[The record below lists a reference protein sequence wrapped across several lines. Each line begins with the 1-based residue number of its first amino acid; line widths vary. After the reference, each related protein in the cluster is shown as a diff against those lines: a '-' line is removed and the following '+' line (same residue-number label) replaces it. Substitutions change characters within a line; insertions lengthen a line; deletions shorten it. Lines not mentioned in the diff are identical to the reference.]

1 MFTQLFVRSCKPVFV
16 VLFPILLLLLSLTS
30 PLPSQDAEKSED
42 RPVVREKPKKESP
55 KKGQTQD
62 LEGDMFLTQD
72 KVRLSATYYY
82 GNADKE
88 TVPVLLL
95 HGDKGSRKD
104 FNPLIDLLVNNG
116 YAVLSADLRGHGK
129 SVKRYEYT
137 PPKIEPQVITE
148 QRNSSG
154 GGRGQKPKQTL
165 VPVLKA
171 PASIKLIECL
181 EEEFQ
186 PKDYQDMAK
195 FDLSLLRETLER
207 VHAEGMVNLNRLTV
221 VGVGRGAA
229 LAAFWAR
236 QDWQD
241 KDSHRF
247 AKTLVMIAPTEL
259 DPRFDMTKAFSNNKR
274 MQTNLAILFAIP
286 NNDTLGLG
294 IAERIRSALLE
305 KNEDEKLEANFE
317 IVNYPTTKTVKTD
330 KNESKTEMTIAE
342 TFSSGE
348 AKLGS
353 AVFNFIDKRNKGF
366 TEKEARWSRLK

>member
-1 MFTQLFVRSCKPVFV
+1 
-16 VLFPILLLLLSLTS
+16 
-30 PLPSQDAEKSED
+30 
-42 RPVVREKPKKESP
+42 
-55 KKGQTQD
+55 
-62 LEGDMFLTQD
+62 MFLTQD

-95 HGDKGSRKD
+95 HGDKGSRRD

-116 YAVLSADLRGHGK
+116 YAGLTADLRGHGK

-137 PPKIEPQVITE
+137 PPQYDTQMVAK

-154 GGRGQKPKQTL
+154 GGRGQKPK
-165 VPVLKA
+165 VEPVQVMKA
-171 PASIKLIECL
+171 PASVKLIECL

-195 FDLSLLRETLER
+195 YDLSLLRETLER

-229 LAAFWAR
+229 LAAFWAV
-236 QDWQD
+236 QDW
-241 KDSHRF
+241 KERDSDRF
-247 AKTLVMIAPTEL
+247 TKTLIMIAPAEL
-259 DPRFDMTKAFSNNKR
+259 DPRFDMSKAFSNNKQMR
-274 MQTNLAILFAIP
+274 THLAALFAVP
-286 NNDTLGLG
+286 NNDTLSLG
-294 IAERIRSALLE
+294 IAEKIRNALLE

-330 KNESKTEMTIAE
+330 KGESKTEMTIAE

-353 AVFNFIDKRNKGF
+353 TVFNFIDKRNKAF